1 MADEKINTDEN
12 VQVNDANDTNASDKS
27 RHEERQQNKGGLS
40 HVGMIFACGAALFSD
55 GYVNA
60 ISGPVGSILKRLY
73 QAEDEKRFIH
83 FKKLF
88 SSLGFAGTVIGML
101 VFGYL
106 TDRVGRKFGML
117 FASIWLSIFCIL
129 SALAWGAGGS
139 IDGLFSALIAFR
151 FIQGI
156 AIGAE
161 YPAGSVACSE
171 STESAGVNKKRQQ
184 MYFSLATHT
193 MLDLGFLVAHFVPL
207 VLVWIFGMNHLKV
220 VWRLSLG
227 LGAVPPLSL
236 LYARAKMQEP
246 IHYRKSSIR
255 FAQMPWWL
263 IVKRYWL
270 RLAAVSIAWFIYDWI
285 SYPASVFADYI
296 IIQVLP
302 TDASFQANLGINLFN
317 LPGSLVG
324 ALVNDRL
331 GPKYTMI
338 LGLIVQAVIG
348 FSLAGGYA
356 LLKAH
361 IGAFVVLYG
370 LFLSAGEFGPGNN
383 LGIIGSA
390 LALLSAATIFLFV
403 PNVGEDSMLIE
414 DIEFK
419 RYLEANGFDTSTMG
433 IEASKSSVETGVPQS
448 PASEVET
455 S

>member
-302 TDASFQANLGINLFN
+302 TDASFQANLGWGVVINLFN

-383 LGIIGSA
+383 LGMYVDA
-390 LALLSAATIFLFV
+390 VYIF
-403 PNVGEDSMLIE
+403 
-414 DIEFK
+414 
-419 RYLEANGFDTSTMG
+419 
-433 IEASKSSVETGVPQS
+433 
-448 PASEVET
+448 
-455 S
+455 